1 MLRKGAE
8 EAGGET
14 LQEGF
19 NQLGRISVDP
29 SAGLFDPDALER
41 YGESAVGGFA
51 LGGLVGGAAGGWRRS
66 VPESE
71 QYDLLN
77 RQQTDTAVPRY
88 SLTTQ
93 MDPLQQRIDRSL
105 GIGPRTTPKNYE
117 EIFEAAASEGSG
129 QFVIDPTTG
138 LERELSMQELYEL
151 RAGKPMVSDSPLNQG
166 QETDI
171 TTPQMGLGNPDNV
184 GTSASETGTPQVRT
198 VRSEDDLLLRDK
210 LNIVPNEHGRNLL
223 AAIREAGLDPEM
235 DELVPLW
242 SAATKNSKTIT
253 KRSLDAAL
261 KNLDEL
267 VIDLRQKAAKPA
279 QQLVASSST
288 LPGVVSPATP
298 VAGTSS
304 TQGVVNGAQAA
315 QTQQAVPQEPQA
327 PAANAVAAQPAA
339 TPAPAP
345 VSDYAPT
352 DVLIQRKQKRV
363 VTPTQPATAY
373 VAPETTAAAQAV
385 QDTSDGYASD
395 AEAWDDFKPD
405 GGPDFDQL
413 PDTLKKAWA
422 FARRK
427 RQMSFGLAKD
437 IADEAAAP
445 DDANDV
451 DVVLEQVFGKRDA
464 GWMRSA
470 FVEGKTQEQIAQE
483 AGVSRAAVDKVVGT
497 GKAAAERRQKRI
509 KAAAKKFGWEPDFTR
524 NLIAKFA
531 GTEVA
536 SVESEDASLEGNI
549 GSFDETDSDGFD
561 RGVGGAAG
569 RDPSLAEAGF
579 GITTGG
585 QSQSNWRDSE
595 LLAVKNLDAP
605 TREKIESLTAE
616 REALQYDDSEE
627 AQQRIDEID
636 AEISQLESGSVSP
649 GEVAATFT
657 QKAVDLAGEIEE
669 LQKLVEDALQ
679 RGQDTVAFS
688 QGKASLDA
696 VSARIAAKQQQLV
709 EALTKAEEILKRG
722 NTRKKLGAEP
732 EAPETGKPKAEK
744 QAKAE
749 KPARGDNLGEKLWNS
764 ISEAAPSL
772 NLKPYEELDAVQRG
786 ALDDIAKRN
795 PNATLN
801 DPSLQE
807 LVKAASRPD
816 GKYGKDKRGID
827 RRPNN
832 PYTAKELLA
841 ELKDFIRADIPQ
853 RKLRVVDSIADLLND
868 PDPEVRVMA
877 AGMALENAYG
887 VAANGRA
894 YLIANRIEKGRG
906 RAKFMHEVGVHL
918 GLENLLPKAVY
929 DRLIKQLKEWVES
942 DADTDEVTLA
952 ARAMLRVERA
962 NTPAEDADAELLAYF
977 IEEAVQAG
985 IDPTADVKNS
995 DPLRE
1000 WFRTLWAAFKAAVRK
1015 LGFKPEALT
1024 AQDVVNLAFGAARLE
1039 IAGTWHGT
1047 DATFHNFRV
1056 GAEAADRQ
1064 RVRFGKEAPRAASRS
1079 EVERTLSRLP
1089 VGARAPVRTIWSTLR
1104 EYASRGLDKVVFTAD
1119 LLDRAVKA
1127 GLKSAS
1133 DYQRLMVERGV
1144 KAREHELRVEAI
1156 ADMYQ
1161 AIPSMEEGKRA
1172 NDLARESTRLGKW
1185 AYQPSWLKPVKV
1197 DPVLNAEWNKLDP
1210 KAQAWVD
1217 AMFKFE
1223 HDMLDRKR
1231 KTVLDSTS
1239 STYDAM
1245 IKAAQ
1250 DAIDSGTLDDAEL
1263 KAAKRDLA
1271 EAKRNKVNELRK
1283 FERLFE
1289 ARAGMPYLPLK
1300 RFGSFAVVAKSA
1312 EYRAAEERG
1321 DAATL
1326 KKLEQDENHY
1336 YVDFAETLFE
1346 ANTMRDQLER
1356 EFGTGNVESF
1366 EREQFENI
1374 YGSEGMLATMSKLR
1388 NIIEA
1393 RPADDKTDRTAM
1405 RRMQSILSE
1414 MYLQALAE
1422 NSARKSE
1429 MRRKGIAGDIDMLRS
1444 FTTQGKADAQFLSM
1458 VEYNDRIQESI
1469 QKMRREA
1476 AKSGAAQRMRASA
1489 LFNEIS
1495 KRYNHSLVYDPSP
1508 IAQKIARL
1516 TSVWFLATSPG
1527 YYLQN
1532 LTQPYM
1538 VSVPLMAGRHGWSK
1552 AAAAQYKAYTE
1563 LGPVV
1568 RSGSATTGYD
1578 FTKVP
1583 ADVRAAV
1590 DYLVRRGLVDIGLD
1604 TELGEFRVDG
1614 TNRVKAGWNKVDKF
1628 LRISTQKLEAIN
1640 RLSTAI
1646 AAYRLELAKTGD
1658 QKAAMD
1664 YAAKVINDTHGDY
1677 TAFNAPRAF
1686 NTNFGK
1692 IALQFRKFQ
1701 LIQLT
1706 LLAKLW
1712 RDAGLSTP
1720 EKRAATA
1727 ALGFVLGHTA
1737 VMSGVMGLPGY
1748 AAIAWALGALFGD
1761 DEDPFDLTQWLRSKL
1776 GNEEIANLIMRG
1788 TPTLVGADMS
1798 GKIGMGNALSILPF
1812 TDVDL
1817 LDRRSSAE
1825 ALGTLVGGASFG
1837 LFQRMAD
1844 GIALIA
1850 NGDYYK
1856 GIEQLMPKGITDVMK
1871 AVRYASDGVTRR
1883 NGDVTIPASEI
1894 SEVEAVMQALGVPVS
1909 KITVRNEKQQYVF
1922 KTTQGLA
1929 DAASRIKNDY
1939 ARAARHRDLEAM
1951 REARQRWQRLQ
1962 QSRKELG
1969 LKPQPISTL
1978 LKAPQEQAKRERNTI
1993 NGVQF
1998 NSSNRGLVESL

>member
-1 MLRKGAE
+1 
-8 EAGGET
+8 
-14 LQEGF
+14 
-19 NQLGRISVDP
+19 
-29 SAGLFDPDALER
+29 
-41 YGESAVGGFA
+41 
-51 LGGLVGGAAGGWRRS
+51 
-66 VPESE
+66 
-71 QYDLLN
+71 
-77 RQQTDTAVPRY
+77 
-88 SLTTQ
+88 
-93 MDPLQQRIDRSL
+93 
-105 GIGPRTTPKNYE
+105 
-117 EIFEAAASEGSG
+117 
-129 QFVIDPTTG
+129 
-138 LERELSMQELYEL
+138 
-151 RAGKPMVSDSPLNQG
+151 
-166 QETDI
+166 
-171 TTPQMGLGNPDNV
+171 
-184 GTSASETGTPQVRT
+184 
-198 VRSEDDLLLRDK
+198 
-210 LNIVPNEHGRNLL
+210 
-223 AAIREAGLDPEM
+223 
-235 DELVPLW
+235 
-242 SAATKNSKTIT
+242 
-253 KRSLDAAL
+253 
-261 KNLDEL
+261 
-267 VIDLRQKAAKPA
+267 
-279 QQLVASSST
+279 
-288 LPGVVSPATP
+288 
-298 VAGTSS
+298 
-304 TQGVVNGAQAA
+304 
-315 QTQQAVPQEPQA
+315 
-327 PAANAVAAQPAA
+327 
-339 TPAPAP
+339 
-345 VSDYAPT
+345 
-352 DVLIQRKQKRV
+352 
-363 VTPTQPATAY
+363 
-373 VAPETTAAAQAV
+373 
-385 QDTSDGYASD
+385 
-395 AEAWDDFKPD
+395 
-405 GGPDFDQL
+405 
-413 PDTLKKAWA
+413 
-422 FARRK
+422 
-427 RQMSFGLAKD
+427 
-437 IADEAAAP
+437 
-445 DDANDV
+445 
-451 DVVLEQVFGKRDA
+451 
-464 GWMRSA
+464 
-470 FVEGKTQEQIAQE
+470 
-483 AGVSRAAVDKVVGT
+483 
-497 GKAAAERRQKRI
+497 
-509 KAAAKKFGWEPDFTR
+509 
-524 NLIAKFA
+524 
-531 GTEVA
+531 
-536 SVESEDASLEGNI
+536 
-549 GSFDETDSDGFD
+549 
-561 RGVGGAAG
+561 
-569 RDPSLAEAGF
+569 
-579 GITTGG
+579 
-585 QSQSNWRDSE
+585 
-595 LLAVKNLDAP
+595 
-605 TREKIESLTAE
+605 
-616 REALQYDDSEE
+616 
-627 AQQRIDEID
+627 
-636 AEISQLESGSVSP
+636 
-649 GEVAATFT
+649 
-657 QKAVDLAGEIEE
+657 
-669 LQKLVEDALQ
+669 
-679 RGQDTVAFS
+679 
-688 QGKASLDA
+688 
-696 VSARIAAKQQQLV
+696 
-709 EALTKAEEILKRG
+709 
-722 NTRKKLGAEP
+722 
-732 EAPETGKPKAEK
+732 
-744 QAKAE
+744 
-749 KPARGDNLGEKLWNS
+749 
-764 ISEAAPSL
+764 
-772 NLKPYEELDAVQRG
+772 
-786 ALDDIAKRN
+786 
-795 PNATLN
+795 
-801 DPSLQE
+801 
-807 LVKAASRPD
+807 
-816 GKYGKDKRGID
+816 
-827 RRPNN
+827 
-832 PYTAKELLA
+832 
-841 ELKDFIRADIPQ
+841 
-853 RKLRVVDSIADLLND
+853 
-868 PDPEVRVMA
+868 
-877 AGMALENAYG
+877 
-887 VAANGRA
+887 
-894 YLIANRIEKGRG
+894 
-906 RAKFMHEVGVHL
+906 MHEVGVHL

-1133 DYQRLMVERGV
+1133 DYQRLMVERGA

-1250 DAIDSGTLDDAEL
+1250 DAIDSGTLDEAEL

-1271 EAKRNKVNELRK
+1271 EAKRNKVNELREFK
-1283 FERLFE
+1283 RLFE
-1289 ARAGMPYLPLK
+1289 ILAGMPYLPLK
-1300 RFGSFAVVAKSA
+1300 RFGPFAVVAKSA

-1326 KKLEQDENHY
+1326 KKLERDGNHR

-1422 NSARKSE
+1422 SSARKSE

-1495 KRYNHSLVYDPSP
+1495 KRYNQSLVYDPSP

-1538 VSVPLMAGRHGWSK
+1538 MSVPLMAGRHGWSK

-1962 QSRKELG
+1962 QRRKELG